1 MVSIAVSNGYG
12 RPFDDIDPDNLST
25 MVFFNYASG
34 FMVLLSAI
42 WSKTSFGI
50 TILRISDG
58 WTRRL
63 VWFSIITVNAVLG
76 VSAAFQWVQCW
87 PSEKLWK
94 PEVDGVCWPS
104 SIVITYDTFSSCE
117 YLFSPVLHVR
127 SLISSPLAIGYSGA
141 MDLVLTL
148 LPWAVV
154 WKKAIQKKEKI
165 GVLLA
170 MSMGIL

>member
-12 RPFDDIDPDNLST
+12 RPFDDIDPENLST

-34 FMVLLSAI
+34 FMVLLAAV
-42 WSKTSFGI
+42 WSKTSFGF

-63 VWFSIITVNAVLG
+63 VWFSIISVNAVMG

-94 PEVDGVCWPS
+94 PEVDGICWPS

-117 YLFSPVLHVR
+117 CSFCLAHQVH
-127 SLISSPLAIGYSGA
+127 SLMSFPPSIGYSGA
-141 MDLVLTL
+141 MDIVLAL
-148 LPWAVV
+148 LPWSIV
-154 WKKAIQKKEKI
+154 WKKAVQKKEKI